1 MTTTT
6 QVSNPS
12 TLTAPSALAAL
23 AGDFARAL
31 GGRMARTAKLETT
44 LFTKGSIDRLFVLET
59 AIIAGWPGGMRPP
72 RHELRCDP
80 RGGETLRLAAFDED
94 GTLLLEQSFGL
105 GDELKRGKAEDHV

>member
-1 MTTTT
+1 MTTT

-12 TLTAPSALAAL
+12 ALTLL

-44 LFTKGSIDRLFVLET
+44 LFTKGSIDRLFLLET
-59 AIIAGWPGGMRPP
+59 AIIAGWPGGMAPP

-80 RGGETLRLAAFDED
+80 RGGETLRLAAFDAE
-94 GTLLLEQSFGL
+94 GELLLEQSFGL
-105 GDELKRGKAEDHV
+105 TGGLKREAKADV